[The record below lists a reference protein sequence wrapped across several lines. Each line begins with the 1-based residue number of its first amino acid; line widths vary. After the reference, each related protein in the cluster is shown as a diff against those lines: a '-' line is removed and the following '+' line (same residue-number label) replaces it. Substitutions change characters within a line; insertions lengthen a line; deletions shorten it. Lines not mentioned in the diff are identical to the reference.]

1 MPESIIKL
9 CFETLRSWLK
19 LDMTLENY
27 PDLFKIYQFTLLQN
41 NESIVILSSETLNT
55 VLNECYQLKTE
66 NIPVV
71 LQLLIEV
78 GSKWLNL
85 ANNNNNIYY
94 VLRSLAMLLSQCGET
109 VITYLI
115 NNKNSDN
122 IPLRQ
127 QYIQLL
133 VQYFDYNDGSI
144 SSLLFDFW
152 ERVNVYILLYLF
164 LLYSFSSYFS
174 PSPSFSSSFIIIINR
189 ILVKV
194 KDVLNMEFLSFQHYY
209 QLLLSTVDL
218 IIVHIFNIYY
228 IETNPFYRTAIP
240 NCKDTLSTV
249 YYNLYQQYIDICI
262 KIFDENQN
270 DWICHEAILYCINN
284 ISNDFQILLNK
295 NKIEPVYIYYVYIY
309 IYRMNYIIFQI
320 L

>member
-94 VLRSLAMLLSQCGET
+94 VLRSLTMLLSQCGET

-164 LLYSFSSYFS
+164 LLYSFSSYF
-174 PSPSFSSSFIIIINR
+174 IIIINR

-209 QLLLSTVDL
+209 QLLLNTVDL
-218 IIVHIFNIYY
+218 IIVHIFN
-228 IETNPFYRTAIP
+228 
-240 NCKDTLSTV
+240 
-249 YYNLYQQYIDICI
+249 
-262 KIFDENQN
+262 
-270 DWICHEAILYCINN
+270 
-284 ISNDFQILLNK
+284 
-295 NKIEPVYIYYVYIY
+295 
-309 IYRMNYIIFQI
+309 
-320 L
+320 

>member
-94 VLRSLAMLLSQCGET
+94 VLRSLTMLLSQCGET

-152 ERVNVYILLYLF
+152 ERVNVYILYYIFFFFNLF
-164 LLYSFSSYFS
+164 LLIF
-174 PSPSFSSSFIIIINR
+174 
-189 ILVKV
+189 
-194 KDVLNMEFLSFQHYY
+194 
-209 QLLLSTVDL
+209 LLL
-218 IIVHIFNIYY
+218 
-228 IETNPFYRTAIP
+228 
-240 NCKDTLSTV
+240 
-249 YYNLYQQYIDICI
+249 
-262 KIFDENQN
+262 
-270 DWICHEAILYCINN
+270 
-284 ISNDFQILLNK
+284 LL
-295 NKIEPVYIYYVYIY
+295 
-309 IYRMNYIIFQI
+309 FFF
-320 L
+320 LLLL